1 MRKFTKSI
9 LALALLFMGVSNASA
24 QEDWVEIYKVNYSD
38 YTSFPWFVMGYTPT
52 WVEGVMTD
60 DPADQGVS
68 GWHQYFIADGIPTT
82 HADKKY
88 KVRALVKCSDW
99 FSLTVNM
106 GWGWGET
113 DKVVGGPSLSPS
125 DDFQWV
131 EWEYEGIEG
140 ASCNLVAQPWSG
152 SVKIEW
158 KELRV
163 YEPGVPPTYTDIF
176 TNGDVEGVNSSY
188 TALEDGV
195 GKFWAKIVSGENGPS
210 ADGTHAIEVKSSGNE
225 TNEWDSQFYISMPKR
240 LPSGTK
246 FKITFDY
253 KASATTAVG
262 TQWQNGPSEYVWW
275 NCIGDVNFSTFW
287 KTFEKTGT
295 VPQKE
300 ETINEE
306 KVYTDIT
313 PYSIAFNLARTAGP
327 ITYYFDNFK
336 FEVLD
341 EDVAGLTEAPAVE
354 NKAYPSDPAFTIGS
368 AGYATFSYGY
378 PVVFSDDVEAYAAVY
393 NAGGYVELTQLA
405 GAAANTAV
413 ILKADAGDY
422 TATVKSVAAPA
433 ANDLKISDG
442 TKKGDGST
450 IYALASKTQG
460 VGFYKVQNNL
470 TIPAGKP
477 YLVIPAAASAPDFLG
492 FDGGTTSIS
501 ELNVKGQADG
511 EFYNLA
517 GQRVAQPT
525 KGLYIVNG
533 KKVVIK

>member
-38 YTSFPWFVMGYTPT
+38 YTSFPWYVMGYTPT

-60 DPADQGVS
+60 DPATIMGTP

-99 FSLTVNM
+99 FGLTVNM

-113 DKVVGGPSLSPS
+113 EKVVGGPSLSPS

-131 EWEYEGIEG
+131 EWQYEGIEG
-140 ASCNLVAQPWSG
+140 TSCNLVAQPWSG

-163 YEPGVPPTYTDIF
+163 YEPGVPPSYTDIL

-210 ADGTHAIEVKSSGNE
+210 VAGTHAVEVKSSGNE
-225 TNEWDSQFYISMPKR
+225 ENEWDSQFYISMPKR
-240 LPSGTK
+240 LPSGTR

-253 KASATTAVG
+253 KASATAAAA
-262 TQWQNGPSEYVWW
+262 TQWQNGPSEYLWW
-275 NCIGDVNFSTFW
+275 NCIGDVNFTTAW
-287 KTFEKTGT
+287 KTFERTGT

-300 ETINEE
+300 DNDHNM
-306 KVYTDIT
+306 VDMT

-354 NKAYPSDPAFTIGS
+354 NKDYPSDPVFTVGA
-368 AGYATFSYGY
+368 AGYATFGY
-378 PVVFSDDVEAYAAVY
+378 DAPVVFGDDVEAYAAVY

-405 GAAANTAV
+405 GAAKNTAV
-413 ILKADAGDY
+413 VLKAAPGNY
-422 TATVKSVAAPA
+422 TAKVQNVAAPE
-433 ANDLKISDG
+433 ANGLLVSDG
-442 TKKGDGST
+442 TVTGDGT
-450 IYALASKTQG
+450 IYVLAKKDKG
-460 VGFYKVQNNL
+460 VGFYKLASGDKVPAGKAYL
-470 TIPAGKP
+470 TIP
-477 YLVIPAAASAPDFLG
+477 ASAPDFLG

-501 ELNVKGQADG
+501 EKTVVKNNADG